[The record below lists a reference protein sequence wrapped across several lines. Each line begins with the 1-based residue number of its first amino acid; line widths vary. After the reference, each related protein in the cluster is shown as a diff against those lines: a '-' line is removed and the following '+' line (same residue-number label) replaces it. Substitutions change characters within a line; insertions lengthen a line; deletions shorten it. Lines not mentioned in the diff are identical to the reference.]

1 MYTGQVFNLD
11 FYKKKKKK
19 RKWSSQR
26 NLIILDFHIILNCRI
41 FFTSIVSR
49 IYAYSMHIYYS
60 YFFLL
65 IYYLPYSCL
74 NLSLHVCIF
83 CLSILFNIF
92 QSSLSYLNLLS
103 SSVLVNRQELVV
115 RLNNSMS
122 RKFCYQKICQ
132 RIRVASAVKFAN
144 SCWDKKA
151 VRRTSFSSLLELK
164 GTHEFLFNM
173 VCLTFLGCFLV
184 QIIFLYFFIL
194 LVLIKDYEGMFP
206 SSLRCFDK
214 DRYKNFKQLI
224 VMHQMKFI

>member
-11 FYKKKKKK
+11 FYKKKKK

-74 NLSLHVCIF
+74 NLSLHVYIF